1 LGRFSKTAG
10 IDQVIT
16 DKGRKMSDTFVID
29 ESNFKEIKS
38 LNGLTDI
45 EIYNGL
51 RIEVDSEELYKH
63 LPTVEGIHDVSI
75 LCINYN
81 SYLKDLEIIKVF
93 PNLRV
98 LFVHGSKIIS
108 LDGLEMFRNGKYID
122 ISTWKN
128 KRRDISKISEAPIRS
143 MDMDYEKPEDF
154 DAIKNCKLL
163 NHLVISKCPE
173 PDFHAW
179 KDVPLKY
186 LSLNSYGKFT
196 ELSDTASVKTLED
209 IMVGYCGKFE
219 RFTGDNSKIKDL
231 TVVSCKNFDVRSLDS
246 FQSLEFLCVNHCAP
260 EIALSELPCLP
271 NLNTVH
277 LFTCKVNYD
286 ILDLKKKF
294 PKLKLFDPSRI
305 KKDQAVS
312 LSEAN
317 ADVVFKYK
325 QQKYVNGCHVPD

>member
-1 LGRFSKTAG
+1 
-10 IDQVIT
+10 V
-16 DKGRKMSDTFVID
+16 SDIFEIE

-38 LNGLTDI
+38 LNGLT
-45 EIYNGL
+45 EVELRNRL
-51 RIEVDSEELYKH
+51 RIEIDADEMYRHLLTVDGTDK
-63 LPTVEGIHDVSI
+63 VEFFYIRYDS
-75 LCINYN
+75 C
-81 SYLKDLEIIKVF
+81 LKTLEIIRAF
-93 PNLRV
+93 PNLRGLSV
-98 LFVHGSKIIS
+98 GGSAITS
-108 LDGLEMFRNGKYID
+108 LDGLEMFRNGRYIN
-122 ISTWKN
+122 INTWKN
-128 KRRDISKISEAPIRS
+128 KKRNIAKISEAPIWA
-143 MDMDYEKPEDF
+143 MDLYCETPEDL

-163 NHLVISKCPE
+163 NHLVISKSPE

-186 LSLNSYGKFT
+186 LSLGSYGKFT

-209 IMVGYCGKFE
+209 IMIGYCGKFE

-246 FQSLEFLCVNHCAP
+246 FQSLEFLCVNDCAS
-260 EIALSELPCLP
+260 EIALSELPSLP
-271 NLNTVH
+271 KLRNLQ

-294 PKLKLFDPSRI
+294 PKLEEFWPSRI

-325 QQKYVNGCHVPD
+325 QQKYVNGCLVPD